1 MPQELVDMMDE
12 IWSFFFNFF
21 YTIGE
26 RIKGLIFSV
35 IPDEVLP
42 SEN

>member
-21 YTIGE
+21 YTLGE
-26 RIKGLIFSV
+26 RIKNLIFSV